1 MGLAESTTTTAV
13 NAVKSAATDVQQ
25 ELKSQS
31 EQVLQSAKSQ
41 AEQYASERRDNA
53 AAYARDVSEALQ
65 AACAKLEERGRGGA
79 AHLIRKAADQANA
92 VGDRVQGQDIG
103 QVLRSVEDFARQRP
117 MMFLGAAF
125 LATYGLIRL
134 FGGDGAQRLVASA
147 ERAAGEIGQA
157 YH

>member
-1 MGLAESTTTTAV
+1 MGLAEQTTTTAV
-13 NAVKSAATDVQQ
+13 NAVKSAATEVHQ

-41 AEQYASERRDNA
+41 AEHYASERRDNT
-53 AAYARDVSEALQ
+53 AAYARDVADALR
-65 AACAKLEERGRGGA
+65 AACTTLEERGRGGA
-79 AHLIRKAADQANA
+79 AHLIRQAADRVNG
-92 VGDRVQGQDIG
+92 VSDRVQGQDVG
-103 QVLRSVEDFARQRP
+103 QILRGVEDFARQRP

-134 FGGDGAQRLVASA
+134 FGGDGASRLMASA

>member
-1 MGLAESTTTTAV
+1 MGLADSTTTTAV
-13 NAVKSAATDVQQ
+13 NAVKSAATEVHQ

-31 EQVLQSAKSQ
+31 EEVIQTAKSQ

-65 AACAKLEERGRGGA
+65 AACSKLEERGRGGA
-79 AHLIRKAADQANA
+79 AHLIRKAADQVGS
-92 VGDRVQGQDIG
+92 VGDKVQGQDIG

-125 LATYGLIRL
+125 LTSYALIRL
-134 FGGDGAQRLVASA
+134 LGGNGARQIAARA
-147 ERAAGEIGQA
+147 EAAAGEIGQA